1 MEEVRSVVVKHHNQW
16 VLPWTRQPVSSAC
29 NTALESAWVW
39 ISRYQAKR
47 ISRSRRHLCTRPP
60 AVSGKCRWKL
70 KTSRIWASVTPN
82 RSWSQADGTTTRKPM
97 VEPGKASGTTG
108 STVSRQCGHQYR
120 GMVCSVT
127 TGVMSAGMSSMIRVR
142 EERHARTGPWHLG
155 QADSVCSSRRSIRDG
170 VGRRCPGCPG
180 LAPLGLARPL
190 VVGLTYGGVCP
201 EGADGSGVVE
211 TTTCF
216 SASCLAK
223 DNKAKTTASAPC
235 A

>member
-1 MEEVRSVVVKHHNQW
+1 
-16 VLPWTRQPVSSAC
+16 
-29 NTALESAWVW
+29 
-39 ISRYQAKR
+39 
-47 ISRSRRHLCTRPP
+47 
-60 AVSGKCRWKL
+60 
-70 KTSRIWASVTPN
+70 
-82 RSWSQADGTTTRKPM
+82 M

-108 STVSRQCGHQYR
+108 STVARQCGHQYR

-155 QADSVCSSRRSIRDG
+155 HADSVCSWRRSIRGG

-190 VVGLTYGGVCP
+190 VVGLTYAGVCP
-201 EGADGSGVVE
+201 DGVDGSGVVE

-235 A
+235 AEISRACSSVSCGPSKACKDAVSRVSVPAVAMEIVECRGHRIARSTELG